1 MHKPSFAFPIDYV
14 KFSRLV
20 LPGPPKSALNRLL
33 VVKPAS
39 ALERRPLRLLIK
51 KKEKK
56 KKKKVKSH
64 LQSLVDKVKKRKNNL
79 KHGVECAGPLLFQF

>member
-20 LPGPPKSALNRLL
+20 LPRPPKSAPNRLL

>member
-20 LPGPPKSALNRLL
+20 LPGPPKSAPNRLL

>member
-20 LPGPPKSALNRLL
+20 LPGPPKSAPNRLL

-51 KKEKK
+51 KK
-56 KKKKVKSH
+56 
-64 LQSLVDKVKKRKNNL
+64 KKRKRKKSKVTFN
-79 KHGVECAGPLLFQF
+79 P

>member
-20 LPGPPKSALNRLL
+20 LPGPPKSA
-33 VVKPAS
+33 S

-51 KKEKK
+51 KK

-64 LQSLVDKVKKRKNNL
+64 LQSLVDKIKKRKNNL